1 MRKARVLFVSQEI
14 TPYLDETHIG
24 KITRRLPQ
32 AIQERGKEIRTF
44 MPKYGNI
51 NERRHQLHEVIR
63 LSGMNI
69 VINNA
74 DHPLIIKVASIP
86 TARMQV
92 YFIDNDERTV
102 FFNRGVIETVK
113 KLGWAPDVIHC
124 HGWFTG
130 LMPLYIKKAFAED
143 PLFADTK
150 IIFTIY
156 EEEYTKALNKKIV
169 DKAIIDGVTKKDLK
183 HIEDASYINLMKLA
197 IDHSD
202 GISFG
207 SQIINAELEKYAKK
221 QGLSVSVFA
230 KIVENCL
237 IGLLLDLVTSPRFH
251 ENPSVEVLAKAT
263 INSLFKNTIRD
274 RLYLHCDE

>member
-92 YFIDNDERTV
+92 YFIDNDDYFQRKSVLTDKATGKYFDDNDERAI

-130 LMPLYIKKAFAED
+130 LMPIYIKKAFAED
-143 PLFADTK
+143 PLFSDTK
-150 IIFTIY
+150 IIFTVY
-156 EEEYTKALNKKIV
+156 DEEYTKALNKKIV

-202 GISFG
+202 GIAFG
-207 SQIINAELEKYAKK
+207 SEVINPEIEKYAKK
-221 QGLSVSVFA
+221 SGKPVLAYKGEAEYTDAYNEFY
-230 KIVENCL
+230 
-237 IGLLLDLVTSPRFH
+237 DLVLEDT
-251 ENPSVEVLAKAT
+251 EVLA
-263 INSLFKNTIRD
+263 D
-274 RLYLHCDE
+274 

>member
-24 KITRRLPQ
+24 KIARRLPQ

-92 YFIDNDERTV
+92 YFIDNDDYFQRKATLTDKATGKYFDDNDERLV

-113 KLGWAPDVIHC
+113 KLGWSPDIIHC
-124 HGWFTG
+124 QGWFTG
-130 LMPLYIKKAFAED
+130 LTPLYVKKAFIED
-143 PLFADTK
+143 PLFAEAK
-150 IIFTIY
+150 VIFTIY
-156 EEEYTKALNKKIV
+156 DEEYTKVLNKKII

-183 HIEDASYINLMKLA
+183 HIEDASYVNLMKLA

-207 SQIINAELEKYAKK
+207 SEKINEELVKYAKK
-221 QGLSVSVFA
+221 SGKPVLEFKGEA
-230 KIVENCL
+230 EYADAYNEFY
-237 IGLLLDLVTSPRFH
+237 DLVLEDST
-251 ENPSVEVLAKAT
+251 VLA
-263 INSLFKNTIRD
+263 D
-274 RLYLHCDE
+274 

>member
-24 KITRRLPQ
+24 KISRRLPQ
-32 AIQERGKEIRTF
+32 AIQEKGREIRTF

-69 VINNA
+69 VINNS

-92 YFIDNDERTV
+92 YFIDNEDFFQRKAVLGDKITGKAFDDNDERSI

-130 LMPLYIKKAFAED
+130 LMPVYIKKAFAED

-156 EEEYTKALNKKIV
+156 NDEFNKALNKKICE
-169 DKAIIDGVTKKDLK
+169 KALIDGVTKKDLK
-183 HIEDASYINLMKLA
+183 HLEDACYLNLMKLA
-197 IDHSD
+197 IDNSD
-202 GISFG
+202 GITIG
-207 SQIINAELEKYAKK
+207 SESINPEIEKYIKK
-221 QGLSVSVFA
+221 SGKPFLEYKSETEYADAYNEFY
-230 KIVENCL
+230 
-237 IGLLLDLVTSPRFH
+237 DLVLEDSAI
-251 ENPSVEVLAKAT
+251 LA
-263 INSLFKNTIRD
+263 D
-274 RLYLHCDE
+274 

>member
-14 TPYLDETHIG
+14 TPYLDETHVG
-24 KITRRLPQ
+24 KIARRLPQ

-92 YFIDNDERTV
+92 YFIDNDDYFQRKSVLTDKATGKYFDDNDERMV

-150 IIFTIY
+150 IIFTVY
-156 EEEYTKALNKKIV
+156 EEEYTKSLNKKII
-169 DKAIIDGVTKKDLK
+169 DKAIIDGVNKKDLK
-183 HIEDASYINLMKLA
+183 HIEDANYINLMKLA

-207 SQIINAELEKYAKK
+207 SEKINEELIKYAKK
-221 QGLSVSVFA
+221 SGKPMLEYKGEAEYADAYNEFY
-230 KIVENCL
+230 
-237 IGLLLDLVTSPRFH
+237 DLVL
-251 ENPSVEVLAKAT
+251 ENSEVLA
-263 INSLFKNTIRD
+263 D
-274 RLYLHCDE
+274 

>member
-14 TPYLDETHIG
+14 TPYLDETHVG
-24 KITRRLPQ
+24 KIARRLPQ

-92 YFIDNDERTV
+92 YFIDNDDYFQRKSVLTDKATGKYFDDNDERMV

-130 LMPLYIKKAFAED
+130 LMPLYIKKAFSED

-156 EEEYTKALNKKIV
+156 EEEFTKTLNKKII
-169 DKAIIDGVTKKDLK
+169 DKAIIDGVNKKDLK
-183 HIEDASYINLMKLA
+183 HIEDANYINLMKLA
-197 IDHSD
+197 IDHAD
-202 GISFG
+202 GISIG
-207 SQIINAELEKYAKK
+207 SEKINDDLIKYAKK
-221 QGLSVSVFA
+221 SGKPILEYKGEAEYADAYNEFYDMVL
-230 KIVENCL
+230 EN
-237 IGLLLDLVTSPRFH
+237 S
-251 ENPSVEVLAKAT
+251 EVLA
-263 INSLFKNTIRD
+263 D
-274 RLYLHCDE
+274 

>member
-1 MRKARVLFVSQEI
+1 MRKARILFVSQEI

-24 KITRRLPQ
+24 KIGRRLPQ
-32 AIQERGKEIRTF
+32 AIQERGREIRTF

-92 YFIDNDERTV
+92 YFIDNDDYFHRKSTLTDKATGKYFDDNDERLV

-113 KLGWAPDVIHC
+113 KLGWSPDIIHC

-130 LMPLYIKKAFAED
+130 LTPLYVKKAFIED
-143 PLFADTK
+143 QINKEVEKAAKRFENFDAVMFKSTNTRVVEYQQK
-150 IIFTIY
+150 IDEINNRFKI
-156 EEEYTKALNKKIV
+156 ALNDNDLEEVKQI
-169 DKAIIDGVTKKDLK
+169 IIDLEIVCPISGSKNWTDVRQF
-183 HIEDASYINLMKLA
+183 NLMFSTSMGA
-197 IDHSD
+197 VTDDSN
-202 GISFG
+202 
-207 SQIINAELEKYAKK
+207 IIYL
-221 QGLSVSVFA
+221 
-230 KIVENCL
+230 
-237 IGLLLDLVTSPRFH
+237 
-251 ENPSVEVLAKAT
+251 
-263 INSLFKNTIRD
+263 RD
-274 RLYLHCDE
+274 RKSVV

>member
-92 YFIDNDERTV
+92 YFIDNDDYFQRKSILTDKATGKYFDDNDERAI

-130 LMPLYIKKAFAED
+130 LMPIYIKKAFSED
-143 PLFADTK
+143 PLFSDTK
-150 IIFTIY
+150 IIFTVY
-156 EEEYTKALNKKIV
+156 DEEYTKALNKKV
-169 DKAIIDGVTKKDLK
+169 VEKAILDGITKKDLK
-183 HIEDASYINLMKLA
+183 HLEDASYVNLMKLA

-202 GISFG
+202 GIAFG
-207 SQIINAELEKYAKK
+207 SPTINADVEKYAKK
-221 QGLSVSVFA
+221 SGKPVLEFKSETEYTDAYNEFY
-230 KIVENCL
+230 
-237 IGLLLDLVTSPRFH
+237 DLVLEDT
-251 ENPSVEVLAKAT
+251 EVLA
-263 INSLFKNTIRD
+263 D
-274 RLYLHCDE
+274 